1 MKKLAT
7 LAALIMCMA
16 VPAATESCT
25 TQQALAAE
33 NFITDLT
40 NAVCTPLE
48 QQANIQYVDFACNIA
63 SSVEGIVTVLTNGA
77 QATVVSPSQVV
88 VHVPAASAQSFA
100 ALHTTA
106 AVAARKASRG
116 K

>member
-1 MKKLAT
+1 MKKF
-7 LAALIMCMA
+7 ALVVALVTCTA

-25 TQQALAAE
+25 QQQALAAE

-48 QQANIQYVDFACNIA
+48 QQASSQYVDFACNIA
-63 SSVEGIVTVLTNGA
+63 SSVEGIVTVLTNGS

-88 VHVPAASAQSFA
+88 VHVPASSAQSFA

-106 AVAARKASRG
+106 AVAARTASRG